1 MDLAAKGK
9 PAYFDG
15 PFLTD
20 EEAHGEKCGGDEE
33 LLKVEMPALELS
45 AEDLA
50 ALASRKVERGKH
62 GKKRKKHKKK
72 GDSKKG
78 GGHA

>member
-1 MDLAAKGK
+1 MAKSAG
-9 PAYFDG
+9 A
-15 PFLTD
+15 TRS
-20 EEAHGEKCGGDEE
+20 CS
-33 LLKVEMPALELS
+33 KVEMPALELS

>member
-1 MDLAAKGK
+1 
-9 PAYFDG
+9 
-15 PFLTD
+15 
-20 EEAHGEKCGGDEE
+20 
-33 LLKVEMPALELS
+33 MPALELS
-45 AEDLA
+45 AEDLEV
-50 ALASRKVERGKH
+50 LASRKAERGKH